1 MFDKGASTAKNSG
14 ERYSA
19 LLLHFQVEIAIVIFG
34 VLNFEVAFIIW
45 IQIRGTFFMFV
56 GR

>member
-34 VLNFEVAFIIW
+34 VLNFEVAFIIC
-45 IQIRGTFFMFV
+45 IQISL
-56 GR
+56 